1 MLARQGDGGML
12 MCADVGRSWDEECRR
27 VAHVRRRQL
36 PARLVEQAYGH
47 CGACRVQ
54 VVLEQLRVQPGE
66 GSLKGPRERSSA
78 RVTLA
83 LFTKELDDASHHEQG
98 RLMATVPIHN
108 DCTEHNVSPNDDPLD
123 A

>member
-1 MLARQGDGGML
+1 MLARKGNGGML
-12 MCADVGRSWDEECRR
+12 MCADVGRGWNEECRR
-27 VAHVRRRQL
+27 VAHV
-36 PARLVEQAYGH
+36 
-47 CGACRVQ
+47 
-54 VVLEQLRVQPGE
+54 VLEQLRVKPGK

-108 DCTEHNVSPNDDPLD
+108 DCAEHDVSPDDDTLD